1 MENRNHIDELIV
13 KSLLNEL
20 DHEENAIL
28 TAWLDAGESNRKH
41 YEALKQTW
49 QLTGVQQTVASIQA
63 NEEWDRF
70 QQSVQQADI
79 PMRRPL
85 YRRMGSLAIAASVLV
100 LIIVGWYW
108 WSERR
113 PVKQKTVPVITKTSE
128 KPAVITRKK
137 VNSSGAEQLYRL
149 PDGTEITLADKS
161 ELIWQEPFTNNRRD
175 VYLKGMARFK
185 VAKDST
191 KPFTVTGSKLAVT
204 VLGTEFTMND
214 FDSARTIV
222 VRLYE
227 GKVMVHSTDI
237 KNTYLLP
244 GQELVY
250 DNKLHTVNVQRFNER
265 APVISRDNKISAPSD
280 DPPLPYNERGNWYMF
295 NNQSLAQV
303 FDQLEEIY
311 GVDIRYNPG
320 DVQKMQLIGKFSKS
334 DSIETILRQIA
345 TLNHLT
351 VVKENNGFIIRK

>member
-1 MENRNHIDELIV
+1 MENRNHIDELVV

-20 DHEENAIL
+20 DHEEKAIL
-28 TAWLDAGESNRKH
+28 TAWLNAGESNRQH
-41 YEALKQTW
+41 YEALKQAW
-49 QLTGVQQTVASIQA
+49 QLAGVQQTVASIQA
-63 NEEWDRF
+63 NEEWGHF
-70 QQSVQQADI
+70 QQSVQQGNN
-79 PMRRPL
+79 RTPL
-85 YRRMGSLAIAASVLV
+85 YRKMGAWAVAASVLV
-100 LIIVGWYW
+100 LIAVGWYW
-108 WSERR
+108 LSNRT
-113 PVKQKTVPVITKTSE
+113 PVEQKTVPVITQTNST
-128 KPAVITRKK
+128 PAIITRKK

-149 PDGTEITLADKS
+149 PDGTEISLADKS
-161 ELIWQEPFTNNRRD
+161 ELTWQEPFTNNRRD

-185 VAKDST
+185 VAKDSA
-191 KPFTVTGSKLAVT
+191 KPFTVLGSKLAVT
-204 VLGTEFTMND
+204 VLGTVFTVND

-222 VRLYE
+222 VRLFE

-250 DNKLHTVNVQRFNER
+250 DNKLHTVKVQRFNEK
-265 APVISRDNKISAPSD
+265 APVISGDNKIEALSD
-280 DPPLPYNERGNWYMF
+280 NPPLPYNERGNWYMF

-311 GVDIRYNPG
+311 GVDIRYNAN